1 MENAIIL
8 NNDANIYEMQFIS
21 FSKRK
26 KKKKK
31 KKLASSLSMTIFPL
45 KPLIFSSICTKS
57 YLRFACYRSEHL
69 NSTYINLLASLI

>member
-1 MENAIIL
+1 MDIYDFHSPSDKPAVLAVENAIIL

-31 KKLASSLSMTIFPL
+31 NWLHH
-45 KPLIFSSICTKS
+45 
-57 YLRFACYRSEHL
+57 YQ
-69 NSTYINLLASLI
+69 